1 MAAVLKGTGSSYH
14 NNQGAHMAFTTD
26 LVRNV
31 ALAGHGGTGK
41 TTLLEHLLFT
51 GGVIAKPETVESG
64 KTVSDYMEEEIA
76 RKISLHAAFCH
87 LEWNGKKI
95 NFIDTPGS
103 SDFVGDVILA
113 FRSCELAILTVEGK
127 TGVQIE
133 TIKLLRELDKR
144 QKPRGVFISKMD
156 EERAD
161 FATALADVK
170 ERFKRTP
177 VPVSIPMGSGS
188 DFKGVIDVVNG
199 KAYAAPA
206 SGDQMETVSEIPEE
220 FLAAYNEARAQLSE
234 AAAEGDDDL
243 MEKYLDTGELS
254 QQEILKGLGEAL
266 ANNTILPAFAGSAAR
281 NSGCAALLN
290 FLVESAP
297 CPLSLQPETVKNAA
311 GQEIEYRVDA
321 DKPATALTI
330 RTQIDQFSGRLS
342 YLKVFSGKLL
352 PDMELYN
359 VRENKKEKIGKLY
372 IPQGKKLEE
381 VHELYAGDIGLT
393 TKVSGLH
400 TNDTLTLHEE
410 QFAFENL
417 KLPQPVHALAISAV
431 SKKEED
437 KMSELLH
444 KSAEEDLTFRVR
456 FDGETKETVISGMGE
471 LQINMFLDKIK
482 TGAKIAVETRTPR
495 VAYRETI
502 TKKAHAEYTHK
513 KQTGGHGQYAR
524 VVFDIEPLERG
535 KGYEFENKVFGGA
548 VSKGFIPGIEKG
560 VHQAMEAGVVAGY
573 PVVDVKTMIVDGKE
587 HPVDSSEMAFKIA
600 SRGAFRECMR
610 QAGPVLLEPIM
621 NLTVFVEDKYLGDI
635 MSDLSS
641 RRGRISGQQPI
652 GGGIV
657 EVKAQAPQAELLRY
671 SIDLRAM
678 TSGTGS
684 FEVEFD
690 HYSPISGKI
699 ADDVTKAAQAF
710 KVQEEEEE

>member
-1 MAAVLKGTGSSYH
+1 
-14 NNQGAHMAFTTD
+14 MAFTTD
-26 LVRNV
+26 LIRNV

-41 TTLLEHLLFT
+41 TSLLEHLLFT
-51 GGVIAKPETVESG
+51 GGAIAKPETVDSG
-64 KTVSDYMEEEIA
+64 RTVSDYMEEEIA
-76 RKISLHAAFCH
+76 RKISLHAAFCN

-113 FRSCELAILTVEGK
+113 FRSCETALLLVDGRS
-127 TGVQIE
+127 GVQIE
-133 TIKLLRELDKR
+133 TIKLWSELDKR
-144 QKPRGVFISKMD
+144 EKPRCVFISKLD

-161 FATALADVK
+161 FDAALADVK
-170 ERFKRTP
+170 DKFKITP
-177 VPVSIPMGSGS
+177 VPLSIPMGTAAS
-188 DFKGVIDVVNG
+188 FKGVIDVLNA
-199 KAYAAPA
+199 KAYPLPA
-206 SGDQMETVSEIPEE
+206 SGDQAETAADIPAE
-220 FLAAYNEARAQLSE
+220 FTEACKAARARLSE
-234 AAAEGDDDL
+234 AAAEGDDEL
-243 MEKYLDTGELS
+243 MEKYLETGELS
-254 QQEILKGLGEAL
+254 QQEIVKGLGEAL
-266 ANNTILPAFAGSAAR
+266 ASNRVLPAFAGCSLK
-281 NSGCAALLN
+281 NSGCKVLLDFLAEIALPPPTLK
-290 FLVESAP
+290 
-297 CPLSLQPETVKNAA
+297 PETVKNSK
-311 GQEIEYRVDA
+311 GEEVEFGVD
-321 DKPATALTI
+321 PSQPTTALVI

-342 YLKVFSGKLL
+342 YLKVFSGKLT

-359 VRENKKEKIGKLY
+359 VRENKREKIGKLY
-372 IPQGKKLEE
+372 RAQGKKLEE
-381 VHELYAGDIGLT
+381 VAELCAGDIGLT
-393 TKVSGLH
+393 SKVSGLK

-410 QFAFENL
+410 QFAFEPL
-417 KLPQPVHALAISAV
+417 RLPQPVHALAISAV
-431 SKKEED
+431 VKKEED
-437 KMSELLH
+437 KMTELLH
-444 KSAEEDLTFRVR
+444 KAAEEDLTFRVR

-524 VVFDIEPLERG
+524 VVFDVEPLERG
-535 KGYEFENKVFGGA
+535 KLYEFENKVFGGA

-560 VHQAMEAGVVAGY
+560 IHQAMEAGIVAGY
-573 PVVDVKTMIVDGKE
+573 PVVDVKSMIMDGKE
-587 HPVDSSEMAFKIA
+587 HAVDSSEMAFKIA

-610 QAGPVLLEPIM
+610 QAGPVLLEPVM

-641 RRGRISGQQPI
+641 RRGRISGQQPV

-657 EVKAQAPQAELLRY
+657 EIKAQAPQAELLRY

-699 ADDVTKAAQAF
+699 AEDVTKAAQAF
-710 KVQEEEEE
+710 RVHEEEEE